1 MLLLLRLDIDREI
14 QSVNKMLLVPK
25 WGRMGGGQSQWK
37 IKGAQYTI
45 PEKIKNKKKS
55 RESPKISDLF
65 FFPYLSLESQLY
77 FLFFIWTKRGKKLY
91 TRSRL
96 HN

>member
-65 FFPYLSLESQLY
+65 FFPPISPWSLNFIFYLNQ
-77 FLFFIWTKRGKKLY
+77 KRKEAIHQKP
-91 TRSRL
+91 SA
-96 HN
+96 

>member
-25 WGRMGGGQSQWK
+25 WGRMGGGQPQWK

-45 PEKIKNKKKS
+45 PEKK
-55 RESPKISDLF
+55 
-65 FFPYLSLESQLY
+65 
-77 FLFFIWTKRGKKLY
+77 
-91 TRSRL
+91 
-96 HN
+96 